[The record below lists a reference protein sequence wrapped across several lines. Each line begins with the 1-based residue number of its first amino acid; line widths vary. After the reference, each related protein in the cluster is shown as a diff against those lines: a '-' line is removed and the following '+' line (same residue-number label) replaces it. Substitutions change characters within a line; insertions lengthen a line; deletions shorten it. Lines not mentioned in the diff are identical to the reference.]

1 MNSEPFYPVSLC
13 LRLPPP
19 SARDGC
25 HASDRALLR
34 SLGSPQTPLCGF
46 PSVAAGP
53 FQSFLSVFP
62 ACLCPDCTSPHPT
75 LSRGAVSRACGWPAP
90 FPCPSAVILLFLAP
104 HPHDALHPVTS
115 VNTRPRAS
123 ALSPSQPQPKCLP
136 CSPVLLQCR
145 SPKPP
150 NHC

>member
-46 PSVAAGP
+46 PSVASGP
-53 FQSFLSVFP
+53 FQSSSQPSLP
-62 ACLCPDCTSPHPT
+62 A
-75 LSRGAVSRACGWPAP
+75 
-90 FPCPSAVILLFLAP
+90 SALTAP
-104 HPHDALHPVTS
+104 HPI
-115 VNTRPRAS
+115 
-123 ALSPSQPQPKCLP
+123 PSCLGGLFPELVAGQPPFPAPQ
-136 CSPVLLQCR
+136 Q
-145 SPKPP
+145 
-150 NHC
+150 